1 MVQLLDQHLNLL
13 WEGRRTALPR
23 HRTLRATIE
32 WSYNLLS
39 EPERVV
45 LGRLSV
51 FVGSMTLDAARSIAA
66 ATEDDDTILAII
78 DGLVAKSMLA
88 LNTGSQPPRYR
99 LADSTRAYAQEKLA
113 TSGDAGAISRR
124 HACYFLGLLEKIGG
138 ESDPD
143 LSAPAEEFGNIRA
156 ALTWCFSDQG
166 DRSAGVALAAAA
178 IPLFFKLSLLAEC
191 EFWVTR
197 AIEARDENNGS
208 IRQRL
213 VLHTALGAARTLTGQ
228 LDELGANHLNR
239 ALELTERIGD
249 IQGQIRLIDQLH
261 LLQLFAGK
269 YDDAFGIAKRGEAI
283 ALAGN
288 DSIAVARMR
297 LLLGISCQ
305 YLGRF
310 AASRLYIEA
319 ALLHP
324 GLEGEVHSR
333 LTLEYPKRAQISL
346 ARVLWLQGYPDQAM
360 QVVRRAISDVIAAN
374 HPVMFCRA
382 LPWAFGVFFWNGD
395 MEACEEHIDR
405 FVVEARRHNLAI
417 LQMVGEAMKGITLLA
432 RSETGLGLAML
443 RGAIEKLQ
451 SQSFG
456 AVAGLRM
463 PLAEA
468 LAATDHGDEALE
480 TIDQA
485 IAQARHRNFMMD
497 MPDMLRA
504 RAEALMHKRSPD
516 LSQAELSLVQ
526 ALDVARHQG
535 ALGYELR
542 AAIALARLWQR
553 GGRRQEAHDMLAP
566 VYQQFTEGFQTRSL
580 KTAGSLLA
588 ELNPPHSRSFAAK

>member
-1 MVQLLDQHLNLL
+1 M
-13 WEGRRTALPR
+13 
-23 HRTLRATIE
+23 
-32 WSYNLLS
+32 
-39 EPERVV
+39 
-45 LGRLSV
+45 
-51 FVGSMTLDAARSIAA
+51 
-66 ATEDDDTILAII
+66 
-78 DGLVAKSMLA
+78 
-88 LNTGSQPPRYR
+88 
-99 LADSTRAYAQEKLA
+99 
-113 TSGDAGAISRR
+113 
-124 HACYFLGLLEKIGG
+124 
-138 ESDPD
+138 
-143 LSAPAEEFGNIRA
+143 
-156 ALTWCFSDQG
+156 
-166 DRSAGVALAAAA
+166 ALAAAA

-191 EFWVTR
+191 ELWVTR
-197 AIEARDENNGS
+197 AIEARDETNGS
-208 IRQRL
+208 IRQGL
-213 VLHTALGAARTLTGQ
+213 ALHTALGAARTLTGR
-228 LDELGANHLNR
+228 LDELGASHLNR
-239 ALELTERIGD
+239 ALELTEKIGD
-249 IQGQIRLIDQLH
+249 IPGQIRLIDQLH
-261 LLQLFAGK
+261 LLKLFGGK

-288 DSIAVARMR
+288 DFVALARMR

-305 YLGRF
+305 YLGQF
-310 AASRLYIEA
+310 VASRSYIEA

-333 LTLEYPKRAQISL
+333 LTLEYPKRAQITL

-360 QVVRRAISDVIAAN
+360 QMVRRAISDVIAAN

-405 FVVEARRHNLAI
+405 FIVEARRHNLAI

-468 LAATDHGDEALE
+468 LAATDHGDEALD

-485 IAQARHRNFMMD
+485 IAQARHCNFMMD

-504 RAEALMHKRSPD
+504 RAEALMHKSNPD
-516 LSQAELSLVQ
+516 L
-526 ALDVARHQG
+526 RK
-535 ALGYELR
+535 
-542 AAIALARLWQR
+542 
-553 GGRRQEAHDMLAP
+553 
-566 VYQQFTEGFQTRSL
+566 RS
-580 KTAGSLLA
+580 
-588 ELNPPHSRSFAAK
+588 